1 MLLGIQCLRFV
12 VVFFDTLRLV
22 CFVFFVAFS
31 STLDSILVAFGLL
44 FGIFLTTLG
53 VPGPSSTNS
62 VALHIG
68 AEAGSRCGGSGRQD
82 PSVIVEGIVIVDD
95 IVSVPLLLTPR
106 RKGCC
111 RFQHLRLYVCALR
124 CSPLSDVMICVY
136 IYIYRYIHS
145 HFGSRIEESADA

>member
-1 MLLGIQCLRFV
+1 MLE
-12 VVFFDTLRLV
+12 
-22 CFVFFVAFS
+22 
-31 STLDSILVAFGLL
+31 
-44 FGIFLTTLG
+44 
-53 VPGPSSTNS
+53 PSSTNS
-62 VALHIG
+62 VAVILFVAIAVVAVAQLAVTLFIVVVLLWEPCFRSGADFSVFFVLILLQVIAFLLQCSSLARRTPLLSIG

-136 IYIYRYIHS
+136 IYI
-145 HFGSRIEESADA
+145 